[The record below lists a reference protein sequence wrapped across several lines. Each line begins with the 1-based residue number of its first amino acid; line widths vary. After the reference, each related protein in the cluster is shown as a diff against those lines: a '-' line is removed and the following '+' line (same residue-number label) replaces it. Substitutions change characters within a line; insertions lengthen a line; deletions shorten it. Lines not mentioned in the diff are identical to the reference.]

1 MDMSAPLVYPGA
13 PGFSAAFPFLQ
24 HAHHVDHRAFS
35 EMYSAVAESVLHV
48 ATGSERSLDLM
59 RFLSRLLY
67 LDPLRIL
74 QVLGISATSFLLRLV
89 AFRHPRR

>member
-1 MDMSAPLVYPGA
+1 MLIIE
-13 PGFSAAFPFLQ
+13 L
-24 HAHHVDHRAFS
+24 FS

-67 LDPLRIL
+67 LDPLRIPSL
-74 QVLGISATSFLLRLV
+74 QVLGTSATSFLLRPV